1 MVGLN
6 DNSLLKGLFER
17 MKEPRNLIRL
27 PALIAAAGSQ
37 LQTDLSPVELG
48 GLISAMGTTDLK
60 TKRLRAT
67 PFSQGGISYLDT
79 EWLSQPETGEDAS
92 EASSRRFRFLF

>member
-1 MVGLN
+1 
-6 DNSLLKGLFER
+6 

-60 TKRLRAT
+60 TQRLRAT